1 MTKERKFE
9 DIEIGEKASLSK
21 TFTESDVQAFA
32 EITGDFNPIHIDEEF
47 AKKSIFKERVVHGI
61 LTVGLI
67 SNVLGNVLPGPNTIY
82 LSQEAKFLAPVKI
95 GDTLTA
101 ECEVIEKRKEKKI
114 LKMKTIVQ
122 NQDGKVVIEG
132 IATVLKK

>member
-1 MTKERKFE
+1 MIEERKFE
-9 DIEIGEKASLSK
+9 DIKIGERASLSK
-21 TFTESDVQAFA
+21 IFTESDVQAFA
-32 EITGDFNPIHIDEEF
+32 EITGDFNPIHLDEEF
-47 AKKSIFKERVVHGI
+47 AKNSIFKERVVHGI

-82 LSQEAKFLAPVKI
+82 LSQEARFLAPVKI

-114 LKMKTIVQ
+114 LKMKTIVR

>member
-1 MTKERKFE
+1 MITERKFE
-9 DIEIGEKASLSK
+9 DIKVGEKASLSR
-21 TFTESDVQAFA
+21 TFTEEDVKSFA

-47 AKKSIFKERVVHGI
+47 AKNSIFKERVVHGI

-82 LSQEAKFLAPVKI
+82 LSQEARFLAPVKF

-101 ECEVIEKRKEKKI
+101 ECEVVEKRVEKKI
-114 LKMKTIVQ
+114 IMMKTTVT
-122 NQDGKVVIEG
+122 NQDGVVVIDG
-132 IATVLKK
+132 IAKVLKR